1 MSVMGDTLAATI
13 ARFALLSGI
22 VAAVVLFATASP
34 TAAQEP
40 APVTPPP
47 CSQGGPLLI
56 NVPSPDWR
64 DQIVYFAFTDRF
76 ADGDPTNNDQGA
88 REYDPSREHYFSGGD
103 IRGVTEQ
110 LDYIKGLG
118 ATALWLTPIVL
129 NQWKSAASDFTGY
142 SGYYAVDFSAV
153 DPHFGTLQDYRALS
167 SALHCRDMYL
177 IKDIVVNHSGNFFA
191 YDGPYDPADTSRN
204 FRLVQPPGARQPAPS
219 QPPFDMIDRN
229 NPAHAAAGIYNWTP
243 TITGYRDLGE
253 RQFTWQLGGL
263 ADINTRNPR
272 VIDAFKRTYG
282 DWIDKAGVDA
292 LRIDTVRYVEPDF
305 FTRFVT
311 DQDGIRAR
319 AAATGRHNFLIFGEV
334 LDYSQPYENSGET
347 ELARYLDRPGQPI
360 LPSVISFPL
369 KQEIKSVF
377 AQGQPAA
384 QLAYRLE
391 QHMATFPDPYIVP
404 TIVDNHDV
412 ARFLASGS
420 MDGFKQAFGLIFTV
434 PGIPTI
440 YQGSEQGFTETR
452 QAMFAGGFR
461 AKSDH
466 YDTGTEL
473 YRHLAALADLR
484 KKHPALRRGSFEV
497 LGANQQESGLLAYR
511 RREGAEVLDILFNTS
526 DQPILVDRLG
536 LPGLA
541 ERELR
546 PVFAMNFDGVLD
558 IRDGTLTGILPP
570 HAFLVID
577 SSNQVTGQATGSAL
591 LDLRLT
597 SSSSAQPFRKSFGLT
612 GELAGP
618 GEVLL
623 VKNGKVGDAIRVA
636 TGPNGRWQ
644 FDYPVE
650 NLGSETFF
658 LVAYDPATNR
668 VSQRLELKSEVTEP
682 QLTAS
687 RADPPGDDHGPAGS
701 YVDLQQ
707 PNAKD
712 QKDIIAVNVAAG
724 GDILRLELTMAQV
737 TNEWIPPVGFDNVAL
752 SIFFDLPGRNGATAL
767 PQLNAA
773 MAEGRNWDI
782 GNVVFGWG
790 NSMFSAEGAT
800 AEHAGKR
807 FAGAPTVSVDRES
820 STITLLYDGSDFGVR
835 SWQGAR
841 IYVTT
846 WDIAGEGAYVTLG
859 QDPAEWSFGGG
870 SPDSP
875 KILDDALISLGQ
887 CGVDERSVS
896 PRTSHVRPAQGHSQD
911 NDNPLT
917 VAPVRRCRRQ

>member
-1 MSVMGDTLAATI
+1 MSVMADKLGAMTVPS
-13 ARFALLSGI
+13 ARQSGI
-22 VAAVVLFATASP
+22 VAALVLFAAASP

-40 APVTPPP
+40 APVPPPP

-56 NVPSPDWR
+56 DVPSPDWR

-76 ADGDPTNNDQGA
+76 ADGDPANNDQGA
-88 REYDPSREHYFSGGD
+88 GEYDPSREHYFSGGD
-103 IRGVTEQ
+103 IRGVADR
-110 LDYIKGLG
+110 LDYIEGLG
-118 ATALWLTPIVL
+118 ATAVWLTPIVL
-129 NQWKSAASDFTGY
+129 NQWKSEASDFTGY

-167 SALHCRDMYL
+167 NALHCRDMYL
-177 IKDIVVNHSGNFFA
+177 IKDIVVNHTGNFFT

-229 NPAHAAAGIYNWTP
+229 DPAHAAAGIYNWTP
-243 TITGYRDLGE
+243 TITDYRDLGE

-263 ADINTRNPR
+263 ADINTKNPR
-272 VIDAFKRTYG
+272 VIEAFKRTYG

-311 DQDGIRAR
+311 DPDGIRAR

-334 LDYSQPYENSGET
+334 LDYSQPYENSGEK

-452 QAMFAGGFR
+452 QAMFGGGFG

-466 YDTGTEL
+466 YDTSTEL
-473 YRHLAALADLR
+473 YRYLAALAVLR

-497 LGANQQESGLLAYR
+497 LGANQHESGLLAYR

-536 LPGLA
+536 LPGVA
-541 ERELR
+541 DRKVR

-558 IRDGTLTGILPP
+558 VRDGALNGVLPP
-570 HAFLVID
+570 RAFVVID
-577 SSNQVTGQATGSAL
+577 SSRQQADAAAGAPL
-591 LDLRLT
+591 LDLRLM
-597 SSSSAQPFRKSFGLT
+597 SAPAGQPLRENFGLE

-623 VKNGKVGDAIRVA
+623 VKNGKLGDAIRVA
-636 TGPNGRWQ
+636 TGPDGRWR
-644 FDYPVE
+644 FNYPVE
-650 NLGSETFF
+650 NLGSEAFF
-658 LVAYDPATNR
+658 LVAYDPARNE
-668 VSQRLELKSEVTEP
+668 VSQRLELATEVTTP
-682 QLTAS
+682 QLAAS
-687 RADPPGDDHGPAGS
+687 LADPRGDDTGPAGS

-712 QKDIIAVNVAAG
+712 QKDIIGVNVAAG

-737 TNEWIPPVGFDNVAL
+737 TADWIPPVGFDNVAL
-752 SIFFDLPGRNGATAL
+752 SIFFDLPDMSGANAL

-790 NSMFSAEGAT
+790 NTMFSAEGAN
-800 AEHAGKR
+800 AERAGKR

-820 STITLLYDGSDFGVR
+820 RTITLVYDGSDFGVR
-835 SWQGAR
+835 SWRGAR

-846 WDIAGEGAYVTLG
+846 WDIAGEGAYVTLAP
-859 QDPAEWSFGGG
+859 DPAQWSFGGG
-870 SPDSP
+870 APDGP

-887 CGVDERSVS
+887 
-896 PRTSHVRPAQGHSQD
+896 
-911 NDNPLT
+911 
-917 VAPVRRCRRQ
+917 

>member
-1 MSVMGDTLAATI
+1 MPVMADKLATVTVRSAP
-13 ARFALLSGI
+13 LSGI
-22 VAAVVLFATASP
+22 VAALFLFAAASP
-34 TAAQEP
+34 TAAQES
-40 APVTPPP
+40 AAVTPSP

-76 ADGDPTNNDQGA
+76 ADGDPANNDQGA
-88 REYDPSREHYFSGGD
+88 GEYDPSREHYFSGGD
-103 IRGVTEQ
+103 IRGVAER
-110 LDYIKGLG
+110 LDYIEGLG
-118 ATALWLTPIVL
+118 ATAVWLTPIVL
-129 NQWKSAASDFTGY
+129 NQWKSEASDFTGY

-177 IKDIVVNHSGNFFA
+177 IKDIVVNHTGNFFA

-204 FRLVQPPGARQPAPS
+204 FRLVQRPGVRQPAPS

-229 NPAHAAAGIYNWTP
+229 DPAHAAAGIYNWTP
-243 TITGYRDLGE
+243 TITDYRDLGE

-263 ADINTRNPR
+263 ADINTKNPR
-272 VIDAFKRTYG
+272 VIEAFKRTYG

-311 DQDGIRAR
+311 DPDGIRAR

-334 LDYSQPYENSGET
+334 LDYSQPFQNSGEK

-440 YQGSEQGFTETR
+440 YQGSEQGFTATR
-452 QAMFAGGFR
+452 QAMFAGGFG

-473 YRHLAALADLR
+473 YRYLAALADLR
-484 KKHPALRRGSFEV
+484 KRHPALRRGSFEV
-497 LGANQQESGLLAYR
+497 LGANQHESGLLAYR

-526 DQPILVDRLG
+526 DQPILVDSLG
-536 LPGLA
+536 LPGVA
-541 ERELR
+541 EREVR
-546 PVFAMNFDGVLD
+546 PVFAMNFDGELDVL
-558 IRDGTLTGILPP
+558 DGTLTAVLPP
-570 HAFLVID
+570 RAFLVID
-577 SSNQVTGQATGSAL
+577 SSNQVTGRASGTAP

-597 SSSSAQPFRKSFGLT
+597 SSSNGQPFGKSFGLT
-612 GELAGP
+612 GELAGA

-623 VKNGKVGDAIRVA
+623 VKNGKVGDAVRVA
-636 TGPNGRWQ
+636 NGPDGRWQ

-650 NLGSETFF
+650 NLGSEAFF

-668 VSQRLELKSEVTEP
+668 VSQRLKLKSEVTEP

-687 RADPPGDDHGPAGS
+687 LADPRGDDTGPAGS

-712 QKDIIAVNVAAG
+712 QKDIIGVNVAAG

-737 TNEWIPPVGFDNVAL
+737 TTDWIPPVGFDNVAL
-752 SIFFDLPGRNGATAL
+752 SIFFDLPDSNGAMAL

-773 MAEGRNWDI
+773 MAEGRKWDI

-790 NSMFSAEGAT
+790 NTMFSAEGAN
-800 AEHAGKR
+800 AERAGKR

-820 STITLLYDGSDFGVR
+820 GTITLIYDGSDFGVH
-835 SWQGAR
+835 SWEDAR

-859 QDPAEWSFGGG
+859 PDPAEWSFGGG
-870 SPDSP
+870 SPDGP
-875 KILDDALISLGQ
+875 KILDDALISLG
-887 CGVDERSVS
+887 R
-896 PRTSHVRPAQGHSQD
+896 
-911 NDNPLT
+911 
-917 VAPVRRCRRQ
+917 

>member
-1 MSVMGDTLAATI
+1 MPAVADLA
-13 ARFALLSGI
+13 ARFAPLSEIAAALVLL
-22 VAAVVLFATASP
+22 AAARP
-34 TAAQEP
+34 IAAQEP

-47 CSQGGPLLI
+47 PPCSPGGPLLI

-64 DQIVYFAFTDRF
+64 DQIIYFAFTDRF
-76 ADGDPTNNDQGA
+76 ADGDPANNDQGA
-88 REYDPSREHYFSGGD
+88 GEYDPSREHYFSGGD
-103 IRGVTEQ
+103 IRGVAEH
-110 LDYIKGLG
+110 LDYIAGLG
-118 ATALWLTPIVL
+118 ATAVWLTPVVL
-129 NQWKSAASDFTGY
+129 NQWKSHGSDFTGY
-142 SGYYAVDFSAV
+142 SGYYGIDFSAV
-153 DPHFGTLQDYRALS
+153 DPHFGTHQDYRALS

-177 IKDIVVNHSGNFFA
+177 IKDIVVNHTGNFFA
-191 YDGPYDPADTSRN
+191 YDGPYDPADTSRG
-204 FRLVQPPGARQPAPS
+204 FRLVQPPGARQPAPL

-243 TITGYRDLGE
+243 TITDYRDLGE

-263 ADINTRNPR
+263 ADINTGNPR

-282 DWIDKAGVDA
+282 DWIEKAGVDA
-292 LRIDTVRYVEPDF
+292 LRIDTVRYVEPGF
-305 FTRFVT
+305 FSRFVT
-311 DQDGIRAR
+311 DPDGIRAR
-319 AAATGRHNFLIFGEV
+319 AAATGRRNFLIFGEV
-334 LDYSQPYENSGET
+334 LDYSQPYENSGEQ

-384 QLAYRLE
+384 QLAYRLG
-391 QHMATFPDPYIVP
+391 QHMATFPDPFIIP

-420 MDGFKQAFGLIFTV
+420 VDGFKQAFGLIFTV

-473 YRHLAALADLR
+473 YRYLAALAALR

-497 LGANQQESGLLAYR
+497 LGANQHESGLLAYR

-526 DQPILVDRLG
+526 DQPILVDRLS

-541 ERELR
+541 QRGLE
-546 PVFAMNFDGVLD
+546 PVFVMNFDGTLD
-558 IRDGTLTGILPP
+558 VPDGNLTAILPP
-570 HAFLVID
+570 RALLVID
-577 SSNQVTGQATGSAL
+577 SSRQAAGRASAQAP

-597 SSSSAQPFRKSFGLT
+597 SPAISQPLRKSFGL
-612 GELAGP
+612 AGAVAGA

-623 VKNGKVGDAIRVA
+623 VKNGKLGDAIRVMA
-636 TGPNGRWQ
+636 GPDGRWQ

-650 NLGSETFF
+650 NLGAEAFF

-668 VSQRLELKSEVTEP
+668 VSQRLELTSEVTRP
-682 QLTAS
+682 QLAAS
-687 RADPPGDDHGPAGS
+687 LADPRGDDRGPAGT
-701 YVDLQQ
+701 YVDLLQ

-712 QKDIIAVNVAAG
+712 QKDITGVQVAAG

-737 TNEWIPPVGFDNVAL
+737 TTGWIPPVGFDNVAL
-752 SIFFDLPGRNGATAL
+752 SIFFDLPERTGAMAL
-767 PQLNAA
+767 PQLNAT
-773 MAEGRNWDI
+773 MAQRRDWDI

-790 NSMFSAEGAT
+790 NTMFSAEGAN
-800 AEHAGKR
+800 AERAGKR
-807 FAGAPTVSVDRES
+807 FAGAPAVSVDRERG
-820 STITLLYDGSDFGVR
+820 TITLVYDGSDFGVR
-835 SWQGAR
+835 SWHGAG

-859 QDPAEWSFGGG
+859 PDPAEWSFGGG
-870 SPDSP
+870 AAGGP
-875 KILDDALISLGQ
+875 KILDDALILLGGCGGDEAAVPRRTRHARPDGGQPQGDKAPPMIAPDRQ
-887 CGVDERSVS
+887 C
-896 PRTSHVRPAQGHSQD
+896 QSQ
-911 NDNPLT
+911 
-917 VAPVRRCRRQ
+917 